1 MHLRLLQL
9 RERDGDMET
18 RDSRGALLS
27 EMPIRNITFRITFRT
42 GPFTMKL
49 PFQMW
54 ILGTLS
60 YPSYETLTQ
69 ITGT

>member
-1 MHLRLLQL
+1 MLLRLLHL
-9 RERDGDMET
+9 RERDGDMEA

-27 EMPIRNITFRITFRT
+27 EMPIRNITFRT

-60 YPSYETLTQ
+60 YPSYETQRKLQ
-69 ITGT
+69 EHEI